1 MKLKFLPLFLL
12 VFLLI
17 FNSCNINEV
26 PADEDVTEEVT
37 PIETYKVAKIQINT
51 ENASS
56 ITSKDSYIKCSITL
70 ESDKKDW
77 NYSGTGQI
85 KGRGNSSWL
94 WYPKKPFRLKLDEKD
109 NLLGLKSDR
118 DWVLLAD
125 YRDPTHLMNT
135 FAFTVGQGLGI
146 PYPNHSRYVEV
157 TLNNNYIGMYIL
169 TEQVEQG
176 ENRVAIDETE
186 GVLISLDADDGPE
199 LSPGAANNFWSSV
212 YKMPVCV
219 KSPEILYTTQ
229 LSGIKSDFAQLETA
243 IKGADYAA
251 VAKLFDIPVFID
263 FLIIQELV
271 YNVEVDAPRSMYLHK
286 NKGGKWTM
294 GPLWDFDA
302 GFDFD
307 WGTMYTGHNY
317 FKSYKELVL
326 GTSPLNHTGGYNVPS
341 FFTDMFRS
349 KQFVAEYKARWLVVK
364 EKLMTECWDTT
375 QLYADGFADAMQRD
389 AKRWPIDKN
398 NAPEIQKMKQW
409 LTSRIS
415 YLSTVIENY
424 PAGTK

>member
-1 MKLKFLPLFLL
+1 MKTNFLA
-12 VFLLI
+12 VFICLAI
-17 FNSCNINEV
+17 FTRCTLNDDVIEDVVPDDV
-26 PADEDVTEEVT
+26 PAKESFQ
-37 PIETYKVAKIQINT
+37 VAKISINT
-51 ENASS
+51 ENSTS
-56 ITSKDSYIKCSITL
+56 VSSKDIYINCSIAL
-70 ESDKKDW
+70 ESNKNEW
-77 NYSGTGQI
+77 NYSGTGKI

-109 NLLGLKSDR
+109 NLLGLKSAR

-135 FAFTVGQGLGI
+135 YVFTVGQGLGI
-146 PYPNHSRYVEV
+146 PFPNHSRYVEV

-176 ENRVAIDETE
+176 ENRVAIDET
-186 GVLISLDADDGPE
+186 GGILLSLDVDDGPE
-199 LSPGAANNFWSSV
+199 LSPGANDNFWSSV
-212 YKMPVCV
+212 YRMPVCV
-219 KSPEILYTTQ
+219 KSPEIIYSTQ

-341 FFTDMFRS
+341 FFTDLFRN

-364 EKLMTECWDTT
+364 EKLMTDYWDTT
-375 QLYADGFADAMQRD
+375 QLYANGFAEAMQHD

-398 NAPEIQKMKQW
+398 NAAEIQKMKLW
-409 LTSRIS
+409 LTSRIG
-415 YLSTVIENY
+415 YLNSVIENY

>member
-1 MKLKFLPLFLL
+1 M
-12 VFLLI
+12 VFLCLAVFSRCTLNDDVI
-17 FNSCNINEV
+17 EEVVSEDV
-26 PADEDVTEEVT
+26 PAKESFQ
-37 PIETYKVAKIQINT
+37 VARISIKT
-51 ENASS
+51 ENGISVSS
-56 ITSKDSYIKCSITL
+56 KENYVNCIIAL
-70 ESDKKDW
+70 ESIKNEW
-77 NYSGTGQI
+77 NYSGTGKI
-85 KGRGNSSWL
+85 KGRGNSSWH
-94 WYPKKPFRLKLDEKD
+94 WYPKKPFRLRLDEKD
-109 NLLGLKSDR
+109 NLLGLKSAK

-135 FAFTVGQGLGI
+135 FAFTVGQALGI
-146 PYPNHSRYVEV
+146 PFPNHSRYVEV
-157 TLNNNYIGMYIL
+157 TLNNDYIGMYIL

-186 GVLISLDADDGPE
+186 GILLSLDVDDGPE
-199 LSPGAANNFWSSV
+199 LSPGEKDNFWSSV
-212 YKMPVCV
+212 YKIPVCV
-219 KSPEILYTTQ
+219 KSPEIIYSTQ

-251 VAKLFDIPVFID
+251 VARLFDIPVFID
-263 FLIIQELV
+263 FMILQELV

-341 FFTDMFRS
+341 FFTDLFRN

-375 QLYADGFADAMQRD
+375 QLYADGFAEAMPRD

-398 NAPEIQKMKQW
+398 NAAEIQKLEQW

-415 YLSTVIENY
+415 YLTTVIENY

>member
-1 MKLKFLPLFLL
+1 
-12 VFLLI
+12 
-17 FNSCNINEV
+17 
-26 PADEDVTEEVT
+26 
-37 PIETYKVAKIQINT
+37 
-51 ENASS
+51 
-56 ITSKDSYIKCSITL
+56 
-70 ESDKKDW
+70 
-77 NYSGTGQI
+77 
-85 KGRGNSSWL
+85 
-94 WYPKKPFRLKLDEKD
+94 
-109 NLLGLKSDR
+109 
-118 DWVLLAD
+118 LAD

-135 FAFTVGQGLGI
+135 FAFTVAQGLCT
-146 PYPNHSRYVEV
+146 PFPNHSRYVEV

-176 ENRVAIDETE
+176 ENRVAVNETE
-186 GVLISLDADDGPE
+186 GILLSLDVDDGPE
-199 LSPGAANNFWSSV
+199 LSPGATDNFWSSV
-212 YKMPVCV
+212 YHMPVCV
-219 KSPEILYTTQ
+219 KSPEIIYSAQ

-317 FKSYKELVL
+317 FRSYKELVL
-326 GTSPLNHTGGYNVPS
+326 GTSPLNHTGGYNVSS
-341 FFTDMFRS
+341 FFTDLFRN

-364 EKLMTECWDTT
+364 EKLMTEYWDTT
-375 QLYADGFADAMQRD
+375 QLYASGFTESMQRD
-389 AKRWPIDKN
+389 AKRWPIDKD
-398 NAPEIQKMKQW
+398 NAAEIQKMKQW
-409 LTSRIS
+409 LTSRIG
-415 YLSTVIENY
+415 YLTTIIENY

>member
-1 MKLKFLPLFLL
+1 MKLKFLPPFLL
-12 VFLLI
+12 LCVFL
-17 FNSCNINEV
+17 FNRCSVNELPV
-26 PADEDVTEEVT
+26 DEEKPDDIT
-37 PIETYKVAKIQINT
+37 PMETYKVAKISINT
-51 ENASS
+51 ENTIP
-56 ITSKDSYIKCSITL
+56 ITSKDNYISCSISL
-70 ESDKKDW
+70 ESIKNEW
-77 NYSGTGQI
+77 NYSGTGKI

-94 WYPKKPFRLKLDEKD
+94 WYLKKPFRLKLDEKD
-109 NLLGLKSDR
+109 NLLGLKSAK

-135 FAFTVGQGLGI
+135 YAFTVGQGLGI
-146 PYPNHSRYVEV
+146 PFPIHSRYVEV

-176 ENRVAIDETE
+176 ENRVAINETE
-186 GVLISLDADDGPE
+186 GILLSLDVDDGPE
-199 LSPGAANNFWSSV
+199 LSPGANDNFWSSV
-212 YKMPVCV
+212 YRMPVCV
-219 KSPEILYTTQ
+219 KSPVIIYSAQ

-243 IKGADYAA
+243 IKGADYTA
-251 VAKLFDIPVFID
+251 VAQLFDIRVFID
-263 FLIIQELV
+263 FLIIQELL

-326 GTSPLNHTGGYNVPS
+326 GTSPLNHTGGYNVPY
-341 FFTDMFRS
+341 FFTDLFRS

-364 EKLMTECWDTT
+364 EKLMTEYWDTT
-375 QLYADGFADAMQRD
+375 QLYADGFAEAMQRD

-398 NAPEIQKMKQW
+398 NAAEIQKMKQW
-409 LTSRIS
+409 LTSRIG

>member
-1 MKLKFLPLFLL
+1 MKPNLFAVLICL
-12 VFLLI
+12 TVFSRCTLI
-17 FNSCNINEV
+17 
-26 PADEDVTEEVT
+26 DDVTEEVV
-37 PIETYKVAKIQINT
+37 PGDVPAKETYQVAKI
-51 ENASS
+51 S
-56 ITSKDSYIKCSITL
+56 ITTEGGVSVSSKDMYISCTIDL
-70 ESDKKDW
+70 ESSKTDW
-77 NYSGTGQI
+77 NYSGTGKI

-109 NLLGLKSDR
+109 NLLGLKSAR

-146 PYPNHSRYVEV
+146 PFPNHSRYVEV

-186 GVLISLDADDGPE
+186 GILLSLDVDDGPE
-199 LSPGAANNFWSSV
+199 LSPGANDNFWSSV
-212 YKMPVCV
+212 YRMPVCV
-219 KSPEILYTTQ
+219 KSPEIIYSTQ

-251 VAKLFDIPVFID
+251 VDKLFDIPVFID

-341 FFTDMFRS
+341 FFTDLFRN
-349 KQFVAEYKARWLVVK
+349 KQFVAKYKARWLVVK
-364 EKLMTECWDTT
+364 EKLMTDYWDTT
-375 QLYADGFADAMQRD
+375 QLYADGFAEAMQRD
-389 AKRWPIDKN
+389 AKRWPIEKN
-398 NAPEIQKMKQW
+398 NAAEIQKMKLW
-409 LTSRIS
+409 LTSRIG
-415 YLSTVIENY
+415 YLTTVIENY

>member
-12 VFLLI
+12 VFLLV
-17 FNSCNINEV
+17 FSRCDVNEL
-26 PADEDVTEEVT
+26 PANEDVIEEVT
-37 PIETYKVAKIQINT
+37 PKETYQVAKITINT
-51 ENASS
+51 ENTVS
-56 ITSKDSYIKCSITL
+56 ITSKDSYINCSISL
-70 ESDKKDW
+70 ESFKNEW
-77 NYSGTGQI
+77 NYSGTGKI

-135 FAFTVGQGLGI
+135 YAFTVGQGLDI

-186 GVLISLDADDGPE
+186 GILLSLDVDDGPE
-199 LSPGAANNFWSSV
+199 LSPGKNDNFWSSV

-219 KSPEILYTTQ
+219 KSPEIIYTTQ
-229 LSGIKSDFAQLETA
+229 LSGVKSDFAQLETA

-263 FLIIQELV
+263 FLILQELV

-341 FFTDMFRS
+341 FFTDLFRS
-349 KQFVAEYKARWLVVK
+349 KQFVEEYKARWLVVK
-364 EKLMTECWDTT
+364 EKLMTEYWDTT
-375 QLYADGFADAMQRD
+375 QLYADGFAEAAQRD

-398 NAPEIQKMKQW
+398 NAAEIQKMKQW
-409 LTSRIS
+409 LNSRIS